1 MNDVPTSRRVGD
13 VSAMLRVMRPLVASS
28 ADPDSS
34 RRFIANWLRSIGNE
48 LGCNG
53 NGINGS
59 CTHSANGSSANG
71 SGTNGSN
78 GSGSGSGA
86 ARTSM
91 NGASSDRLSP
101 RQQQTLAHLLSGDS
115 EKQIAAKLALSRHT
129 VHAYVKTLYRHFGA
143 SSRGELLARWVKT
156 D

>member
-34 RRFIANWLRSIGNE
+34 RRFIANWLRTIGND

-53 NGINGS
+53 NGTSTNG
-59 CTHSANGSSANG
+59 THGANGTGANG
-71 SGTNGSN
+71 GNG
-78 GSGSGSGA
+78 
-86 ARTSM
+86 
-91 NGASSDRLSP
+91 NGANRGPAIGTAGERLSP

-129 VHAYVKTLYRHFGA
+129 IHAYVKTLYRHFGA